1 MTLNEFY
8 NMIFRSNDKACY
20 PIINVFSSI
29 EHRENYREGVNNV
42 DPLFQI
48 GSIYKLSHVLNERF
62 ANANVENFYSV
73 DADVIDVII
82 EDDFRDQ

>member
-1 MTLNEFY
+1 MTLDEFY
-8 NMIFRSNDKACY
+8 SMIFRSDDKAEY

-42 DPLFQI
+42 DPLFKI
-48 GSIYKLSHVLNERF
+48 GSIYKLSHVLSERF
-62 ANANVENFYSV
+62 SNANVEHFCSV

-82 EDDFRDQ
+82 DYNF

>member
-1 MTLNEFY
+1 MTLDEFY
-8 NMIFRSNDKACY
+8 NMIFRSNDKSCY

-42 DPLFQI
+42 DPLFKI

-62 ANANVENFYSV
+62 ANANVEHFYSA
-73 DADVIDVII
+73 DTDVIDVII
-82 EDDFRDQ
+82 EDDL